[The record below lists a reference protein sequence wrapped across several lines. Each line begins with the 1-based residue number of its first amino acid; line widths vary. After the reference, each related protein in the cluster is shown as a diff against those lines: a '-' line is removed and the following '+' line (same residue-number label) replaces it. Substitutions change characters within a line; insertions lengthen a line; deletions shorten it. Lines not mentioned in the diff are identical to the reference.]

1 MWSSDLCGIT
11 VIEVRA
17 GRPVVRAMNLT
28 EHLASLLDE
37 ETQAAAEARAR
48 SGAL

>member
-1 MWSSDLCGIT
+1 MWSSDLCGIS
-11 VIEVRA
+11 VIELRA

-37 ETQAAAEARAR
+37 DAQAETEARTR

>member
-1 MWSSDLCGIT
+1 VLEI
-11 VIEVRA
+11 RA
-17 GRPVVRAMNLT
+17 GRPVVRAMNVT

-37 ETQAAAEARAR
+37 EARAETEARTR